1 MKKQKKVSEDN
12 NPQIE
17 SKQTDSSAEISE
29 EDKIT
34 AESEESAQKVENLS
48 EETSEEQSAEIVE
61 NQSDTETTTEVVP
74 PKSFRDRIND
84 VYNYFGGFFER
95 NNVMQRFIGL
105 FLIFISFVTWKNNS
119 LDDKI
124 NFSHKWKEY
133 SESVSIGKMVL
144 IVGGIFVVLT
154 LLKELV
160 VKLRKINY
168 DSYIF
173 IGGLLLFGVT
183 ALWRCVDFYL
193 IIAITIVCVAL
204 VNSFTKHTD
213 FMLLKRLP
221 KHFYT
226 VLLAVL
232 TVGMI
237 TYISVTTICAYRS
250 FGTSTFDM
258 GIFIQMYHSM
268 REEFSLVTTC
278 ERNKFLSHFA
288 VHCSPAYYLLY
299 PVYALFPYAETLL
312 IAQAVIIMSGV
323 IPLCLICRKYGFSK
337 IPTFLFGIM
346 YIFSVSLICPCYYDF
361 HENAFLPPLL
371 LWFLYAFEKDKKVL
385 MYVFMV
391 LVLSVKEDAGL
402 YLMCI
407 GMYMLLSGRNK
418 RHGFIVFA
426 LSVAYF
432 ALVTGLMGKYG
443 EGVMTSR
450 TFGNLMQDHSKGFG
464 EVIKTVLT
472 NPAYFITQLFTEE
485 KFVFMITM
493 LTPMLFVPFI
503 TKKSSRLLITVPFLI
518 MNLATGYGYA
528 FNIGYQ
534 YVLGTT
540 ACLLY
545 VVVINSNDMSRE
557 TFRKVVP
564 AMAVAS
570 FLVSFGYASDKIYK
584 IERYLNNTEK
594 YDTIKAYLDTVP
606 EDASVQATT
615 WLVPQL
621 AQRKEIYMIDTADSE
636 NNTDFVVIQTDY
648 MDDWKSVKIEKLISD
663 GYWLYCEA
671 EGQVQIYVSP
681 DYEFKE

>member
-61 NQSDTETTTEVVP
+61 DQSDTETTTEVVP

-133 SESVSIGKMVL
+133 SDSVSIGKMVL

-160 VKLRKINY
+160 VRLRKINY

-173 IGGLLLFGVT
+173 IGGLLLFGIT
-183 ALWRCVDFYL
+183 ALWRCVDFYI
-193 IIAITIVCVAL
+193 IIAIVIVSVVL

-232 TVGMI
+232 TVCMI
-237 TYISVTTICAYRS
+237 TYISVTTICAHKS
-250 FGTSTFDM
+250 FSTSTFDL
-258 GIFIQMYHSM
+258 GIFAQMYHSM

-278 ERNKFLSHFA
+278 ERNKVLSHFA
-288 VHCSPAYYLLY
+288 VHCSPIYYVLY
-299 PVYALFPYAETLL
+299 PVYALFPYVETLL
-312 IAQAVIIMSGV
+312 ISQAVLIMSGV
-323 IPLCLICRKYGFSK
+323 IPFCLICRKYGFSK
-337 IPTFLFGIM
+337 ISTFLFGTI
-346 YIFSVSLICPCYYDF
+346 YIFSVSLISPCYYDF

-371 LWFLYAFEKDKKVL
+371 MWFFYAFEKDKKVL

-391 LVLSVKEDAGL
+391 LILAVKEDAGL

-426 LSVAYF
+426 VSVAYF
-432 ALVTGLMGKYG
+432 VVVTGLMGKYG

-472 NPAYFITQLFTEE
+472 NPAYFITQLFTED
-485 KFVFMITM
+485 KFEFIITM
-493 LTPMLFVPFI
+493 MIPMLFMPFI

-528 FNIGYQ
+528 YDIGFQ

-545 VVVINSNDMSRE
+545 VVVINSNDMTRE

-564 AMAVAS
+564 AMAVAT
-570 FLVSFGYASDKIYK
+570 FLTSFGYVTDKIYK
-584 IERYLNNTEK
+584 IERYKNDFEK
-594 YDTIKAYLDTVP
+594 YEMMEDYLDTVP

-615 WLVPQL
+615 WLVPHL
-621 AQRKEIYMIDTADSE
+621 TQRKELYMIDSNQLE
-636 NNTDFVVIQTDY
+636 NNTDFVVIHTDY
-648 MDDWKSVKIEKLISD
+648 MDEWKLEKIDSLIND

-671 EGQVQIYVSP
+671 EGLIKIYVSP
-681 DYEFKE
+681 KYEFKE